1 MTRILR
7 NIRIIPEPVLVGLEE
22 KPEGEETEL
31 DLREIEEKIEKAQQ
45 EAEEILRK
53 ARQEAE
59 SIKQNA
65 LQEAESEK
73 RSILEKARS
82 EAEEIKA
89 RAYREGFEQGRE
101 EGFNSGH
108 SQGVEKGREE
118 GYETG
123 YRRGYDE
130 GFEKGKTEFRE
141 AVQELKAIARS
152 VIDQRRKILQEAEPE
167 LVDLALSIARKVIQ
181 DEIDSGR
188 VIKNLVKA
196 VIKYSL
202 ENDRLV
208 IKVNPKDMEHLDKFK
223 DDLFAE
229 VAETRVIEIV
239 QDESVEPGGCL
250 VITSTGQIDAQIG
263 GQLKKIVEVLKTG
276 RGKEDVGEVDRS

>member
-1 MTRILR
+1 MARILR
-7 NIRIIPEPVLVGLEE
+7 NIRVIPEPVLIGFE
-22 KPEGEETEL
+22 KKTEVEKVEP
-31 DLREIEEKIEKAQQ
+31 DLKEIEEKIKRAQQ
-45 EAEEILRK
+45 EAEEILKR
-53 ARQEAE
+53 ARQDAE
-59 SIKQNA
+59 SIKQKA
-65 LQEAESEK
+65 LREAEDEK
-73 RSILEKARS
+73 RSILEKARN

-108 SQGVEKGREE
+108 AQGVEKGREE

-130 GFEKGKTEFRE
+130 GFEKGKAEFRE
-141 AVQELKAIARS
+141 AIQELKAIARS
-152 VIDQRRKILQEAEPE
+152 VIDQRQKILQEAEPE
-167 LVDLALSIARKVIQ
+167 LVDLSLSIARKVIQ

-208 IKVNPKDMEHLDKFK
+208 IKVNPKDMKHLDKFK

-229 VAETRVIEIV
+229 VAESRIIDIV
-239 QDESVEPGGCL
+239 QDESVEPGGCV

-263 GQLKKIVEVLKTG
+263 GQLKKIVEALKTG
-276 RGKEDVGEVDRS
+276 RETEDVEGVDRS